1 MMPLSAGPDPSDSS
15 DPSAPSDR
23 SLRSLPLAL
32 PPALAAQAQAALH
45 AAALLA
51 AAPDDPDEE
60 GADAPAATP
69 TALAALR
76 IDPALLPRLA
86 LDGEHVQRLAHAYVA
101 GAPLPPL
108 LVWRTPDGDLTV
120 LDGVHRAVAAA
131 LVGRRTVP
139 CVALD
144 GDRLTAA
151 RAAAR
156 ANRRHGLPRS
166 AADAWALA
174 ERWLSDPELQ
184 RLPNRRIAAQIGVAH
199 QVVDQAQAALMLVRP
214 DLLDERRRRP
224 PSPTTRTGDG
234 APDDAPAAPPG
245 GARPA
250 PSLTPIPALADDGW
264 QCYAP
269 SGPARP
275 GYVLARGGDA
285 TPPCAAPEEAAAVA
299 VARAAWRRTAT
310 LPPDVWPLPRQE
322 ALALDLQDAP
332 YAPPP
337 LIRVTPVGRDE
348 RGGFWVG
355 AADGWRRLP
364 GDRVRAAPPPGTA
377 LAAALAAAHAAYAAA
392 LDAAQAA
399 LRALPSY
406 PDALQ
411 RAGGL
416 GVAPQPLAPFALR
429 AIDPRRPTVAPAD
442 WLSVD
447 LPGDALH
454 AARHT
459 MTMLDVAPT
468 TPTPV
473 SWWRGLRHQID
484 MYPIADLHAAAPA
497 LAALAA
503 VRRARDDLRRA
514 FAALP
519 SLDPMA
525 DAARVVADDAAA
537 DADAAADD
545 AAAALL
551 TGNVQPAPWTRP
563 HLPGDDPVAI
573 LAAAPSAVPLA
584 PPDDR
589 ETGDLT
595 PPVLAAALRAS
606 PPRAARVI
614 LLMLALWRDNPDD
627 VRRMLDEA
635 QTLPPAALWTRLA
648 DECLAALRDAAAA
661 GILDDAGLTV
671 ADLMA
676 ALRRIAADP
685 ARR

>member
-1 MMPLSAGPDPSDSS
+1 MTTPDDHDDHAPL
-15 DPSAPSDR
+15 
-23 SLRSLPLAL
+23 LPLDL
-32 PPALAAQAQAALH
+32 PPALAAQAQALLRTAPLSPPALH
-45 AAALLA
+45 DL
-51 AAPDDPDEE
+51 DDVS
-60 GADAPAATP
+60 ADDDRAATP
-69 TALAALR
+69 TALTALR

-86 LDGEHVQRLAHAYVA
+86 LDAEHVQRLAHAYA
-101 GAPLPPL
+101 SGAPLPPL

-120 LDGVHRAVAAA
+120 VDGVHRAVAAA

-139 CVALD
+139 CVALE
-144 GDRLTAA
+144 GDRLAA
-151 RAAAR
+151 AQAAAR
-156 ANRRHGLPRS
+156 ANRSHGLPRS

-184 RLPNRRIAAQIGVAH
+184 RMPNRRIAAQIGVAH

-214 DLLDERRRRP
+214 DLLDDRRRRP
-224 PSPTTRTGDG
+224 PP
-234 APDDAPAAPPG
+234 APAAAPDGDPDAAPPGPPG

-250 PSLTPIPALADDGW
+250 SSLTPIPALADAGW
-264 QCYAP
+264 QCYPP

-275 GYVLARGGDA
+275 GYVLARSGDA
-285 TPPCAAPEEAAAVA
+285 TPPCAAPEEAVAVA
-299 VARAAWRRTAT
+299 VARDAWRHTAT
-310 LPPDVWPLPRQE
+310 LPPDVWPLPPQE
-322 ALALDLQDAP
+322 ALALDRQDAP

-337 LIRVTPVGRDE
+337 LTRVTLVGRDE
-348 RGGFWVG
+348 RGGFW
-355 AADGWRRLP
+355 ARTADGWRRLP
-364 GDRVRAAPPPGTA
+364 GDRVRAAPPPPAAPAAT
-377 LAAALAAAHAAYAAA
+377 LAAAAAAYAAA

-399 LRALPSY
+399 LAALPSY

-416 GVAPQPLAPFALR
+416 GVAPQPLAPFVLR
-429 AIDPRRPTVAPAD
+429 AVDPRRPTVAPAD

-447 LPGDALH
+447 LPGDLLQ

-459 MTMLDVAPT
+459 MTMVDVAPT
-468 TPTPV
+468 TPTPF

-484 MYPIADLHAAAPA
+484 MHPVADPTAAAPA

-519 SLDPMA
+519 PPAAVVAA
-525 DAARVVADDAAA
+525 DAISAVADD
-537 DADAAADD
+537 AADD

-551 TGNVQPAPWTRP
+551 AGNVRPLPWMRP
-563 HLPGDDPVAI
+563 PPPEDDPVAL
-573 LAAAPSAVPLA
+573 LAAAPSAVPQA

-589 ETGDLT
+589 EPGDLT

-614 LLMLALWRDNPDD
+614 LLMLALWRDDPDE
-627 VRRMLDEA
+627 VRRMLDDA
-635 QTLPPAALWTRLA
+635 QTMPLDALWTRLA
-648 DECLAALRDAAAA
+648 AECLAALHDAAAA
-661 GILDDAGLTV
+661 GILTDAGLTV

-676 ALRRIAADP
+676 RLRRIAADP
-685 ARR
+685 PRR

>member
-1 MMPLSAGPDPSDSS
+1 MMPRVSAGPDPCDSS
-15 DPSAPSDR
+15 DPSSSSDR

-32 PPALAAQAQAALH
+32 PPALAAPAQAALH

-51 AAPDDPDEE
+51 AAPDDPDDDE
-60 GADAPAATP
+60 ADASAATP

-86 LDGEHVQRLAHAYVA
+86 LDAEHVQRLAHAYAA

-139 CVALD
+139 CVVLD

-151 RAAAR
+151 QAAAR

-214 DLLDERRRRP
+214 DLLDERRRLP
-224 PSPTTRTGDG
+224 PSPPPRTGDG

-264 QCYAP
+264 QCYPP

-299 VARAAWRRTAT
+299 VARAAWRHTAT

-377 LAAALAAAHAAYAAA
+377 LAAALDAAHAAYAAA
-392 LDAAQAA
+392 LDAAQEA

-447 LPGDALH
+447 LPGDVLH
-454 AARHT
+454 VARHT

-484 MYPIADLHAAAPA
+484 MYPIADRHAAAPA

-519 SLDPMA
+519 SPDPM
-525 DAARVVADDAAA
+525 
-537 DADAAADD
+537 ADD

-551 TGNVQPAPWTRP
+551 IGNVQPAPRTRP
-563 HLPGDDPVAI
+563 HLPADDPVAI

-648 DECLAALRDAAAA
+648 DECLAALRDADAA
-661 GILDDAGLTV
+661 GILADAGLTV

-676 ALRRIAADP
+676 ALHRIAADP

>member
-1 MMPLSAGPDPSDSS
+1 
-15 DPSAPSDR
+15 
-23 SLRSLPLAL
+23 LAL
-32 PPALAAQAQAALH
+32 PPALAAPAQAALH

-51 AAPDDPDEE
+51 AAPDDPDDDE
-60 GADAPAATP
+60 ADASAATP

-86 LDGEHVQRLAHAYVA
+86 LDAEHVQRLAHAYAA

-139 CVALD
+139 CVVLD

-151 RAAAR
+151 QAAAR

-214 DLLDERRRRP
+214 DLLDERRRLP
-224 PSPTTRTGDG
+224 PSPPPRTGDG

-264 QCYAP
+264 QCYPP

-299 VARAAWRRTAT
+299 VARAAWRHTAT

-377 LAAALAAAHAAYAAA
+377 LAAALDAAHAAYAAA
-392 LDAAQAA
+392 LDAAQEA

-447 LPGDALH
+447 LPGDVLH
-454 AARHT
+454 VARHT

-484 MYPIADLHAAAPA
+484 MYPIADRHAAAPA

-519 SLDPMA
+519 SPDPM
-525 DAARVVADDAAA
+525 
-537 DADAAADD
+537 ADD

-551 TGNVQPAPWTRP
+551 IGNVQPAPRTRP
-563 HLPGDDPVAI
+563 HLPADDPVAI

-648 DECLAALRDAAAA
+648 DECLAALRDADAA
-661 GILDDAGLTV
+661 GILADAGLTV

-676 ALRRIAADP
+676 ALHRIAADP